1 MKFFNLSFLY
11 LVFGRAVTIYDLHQI
26 YNLCLLGIYMVENN
40 YITFSGILS
49 NDKRYTQLMEGD
61 SSKTMF
67 NIEQTSVLENPQL
80 FLRARAGAG
89 AKSQIFCGCGRARA

>member
-26 YNLCLLGIYMVENN
+26 YNLCLLGIYMEENN

-61 SSKTMF
+61 SSKAMF
-67 NIEQTSVLENPQL
+67 NIEQTCDKYISLILKREDLKQTPADPRNEPRKDK
-80 FLRARAGAG
+80 F
-89 AKSQIFCGCGRARA
+89 